1 VPSIK
6 CARCK
11 GKHANAQEVRAC
23 FNTPLPARTV
33 PADGL
38 KKGGLTD
45 RQKSYIQQL
54 LVQKGA
60 ELPGDVEDLTKQ
72 EASATIDRLRVLPN
86 VPEEKQMPLPGVT
99 VEEGMYRDPNT
110 GEIFKVQKAIHGSG
124 NLYAKKLVFVRQAE
138 YDDEGD
144 LVMPGAIRFDYI
156 PGLLKRLKPSM
167 RMTLEQA
174 KEFGA
179 LYGTCVRCGR
189 TLTKEKSIERAM
201 GPVCAGKI

>member
-1 VPSIK
+1 MARIK
-6 CARCK
+6 CSRC
-11 GKHANAQEVRAC
+11 GSMHTSAAEVRAC
-23 FNTPLPARTV
+23 FNRPLPERSR
-33 PADGL
+33 PDDGL
-38 KKGGLTD
+38 KKGGVTD
-45 RQKSYIQQL
+45 RQQSYINSL
-54 LVQKGA
+54 LIRKGA
-60 ELPGDVEDLTKQ
+60 ELPGLVEDLTKE
-72 EASATIDRLRVLPN
+72 EASATIDRLN
-86 VPEEKQMPLPGVT
+86 KMADVPKEKQATLPGVT

-110 GEIFKVQKAIHGSG
+110 GEIFKVQRAIHGSG
-124 NLYAKKLVFVRQAE
+124 NLYAKRLVVVTTPE

-144 LVMPGAIRFDYI
+144 IVTAGTIRFDYI
-156 PGLLKRLKPSM
+156 PGLLKKLKPTM

>member
-1 VPSIK
+1 MPSIK

-23 FNTPLPARTV
+23 FNTPLPARTG
-33 PADGL
+33 ADDGL

-45 RQKSYIQQL
+45 RQKSYINSL

-60 ELPGDVEDLTKQ
+60 ELPGDVEDLTKE
-72 EASATIDRLRVLPN
+72 EASATIDRLRVMPNLPQ
-86 VPEEKQMPLPGVT
+86 EKQVPLPGVT

-110 GEIFKVQKAIHGSG
+110 GDIFKVQRAIHGNGS
-124 NLYAKKLVFVRQAE
+124 LYAKKLIVTTQPK

-144 LVMPGAIRFDYI
+144 IVWPGTIRFEYI

-167 RMTLEQA
+167 RMTLDEA